1 VADFKEMYLT
11 LFRSA
16 TKAVDILG
24 QAQVEAEEMYI
35 ESDDTPLELTPSEPK
50 DE

>member
-1 VADFKEMYLT
+1 MYLT

-16 TKAVDILG
+16 TKAVEIIK

-35 ESDDTPLELTPSEPK
+35 ESDDTPLELIPSEP
-50 DE
+50 ENE

>member
-1 VADFKEMYLT
+1 MADFKEMYLT

-16 TKAVDILG
+16 TKAVEILK

-35 ESDDTPLELTPSEPK
+35 ESDDTPLELIPSEPE